1 MLLLMLSLAG
11 FFRGKGL
18 PPRSAIGAVRSPR
31 SPPLRTTTPLWRQ
44 DLGGRRHWVIVWV
57 PLHLSKVFLPLSCTP
72 LLPNSGGSPSPL
84 GPRSCCPARGYRH
97 FWGLSLHPTQG
108 PSSPP
113 CQPQEESQT
122 WSLCESPQWGG
133 HSEGLRGVQ
142 NAPGRG
148 HRC

>member
-31 SPPLRTTTPLWRQ
+31 SPPLRTTTPLWRG
-44 DLGGRRHWVIVWV
+44 DLSGRRHWVIVWV
-57 PLHLSKVFLPLSCTP
+57 PLHLSGVFLPLPRTP
-72 LLPNSGGSPSPL
+72 LLPNSGGSPSPPGQL
-84 GPRSCCPARGYRH
+84 SWCLARGCHR

-122 WSLCESPQWGG
+122 RSLCESPQWGG
-133 HSEGLRGVQ
+133 HSEGLGGVQ
-142 NAPGRG
+142 DAPTHG